1 MKNRGNIK
9 AMSMRGRAATLC
21 PLLLPALLLLSSCSV
36 IDEDLSNCN
45 QASLNY
51 DLQLVTNMTTELKT
65 ELTTQTDIQLAN
77 ALKEHLSDI
86 FTDFAHDVDLSFYDT
101 QGDSMLLQKDRHIM
115 DANQASYSLNLPMR
129 QYMHLAAANVVD
141 NDVVAIADDG
151 RCHRSVLQQ
160 VVGDTID
167 SHSTGLFTARQ
178 PMDVL
183 DNVSQNFDVHLYMA
197 NCAAALVIDTRGYE
211 HHGGLR
217 VFSTGFAS
225 KFSICDSVF
234 HFAAKPPVVR
244 TTEIALPDGNP
255 ERAFCSVTFP
265 SREPNKMSTRNVIET
280 LEPFIAEDGEESLWE
295 FIVYVPQPDG
305 SITMTRLRI
314 RQPLRAGQLKII
326 KCWIGENG
334 AVISVDP
341 EVSTSVTLDWKP
353 GLIFTN

>member
-1 MKNRGNIK
+1 
-9 AMSMRGRAATLC
+9 MRGRAATLC
-21 PLLLPALLLLSSCSV
+21 PLLLSALLLLSSCSV
-36 IDEDLSNCN
+36 IDEDLSDCN

-101 QGDSMLLQKDRHIM
+101 QGDSLLLQKDRHIM

-141 NDVVAIADDG
+141 NDVVTIADDG

-183 DNVSQNFDVHLYMA
+183 DNVSASPD
-197 NCAAALVIDTRGYE
+197 RG
-211 HHGGLR
+211 
-217 VFSTGFAS
+217 SAS
-225 KFSICDSVF
+225 V
-234 HFAAKPPVVR
+234 
-244 TTEIALPDGNP
+244 
-255 ERAFCSVTFP
+255 
-265 SREPNKMSTRNVIET
+265 
-280 LEPFIAEDGEESLWE
+280 
-295 FIVYVPQPDG
+295 Q
-305 SITMTRLRI
+305 
-314 RQPLRAGQLKII
+314 
-326 KCWIGENG
+326 
-334 AVISVDP
+334 
-341 EVSTSVTLDWKP
+341 
-353 GLIFTN
+353 